1 MTETR
6 VRIGLLRLT
15 DSAAVLYAAA
25 AGLFAR
31 RGIDPV
37 LSIEPSWANVADKL
51 AYGVLDAAV
60 MLPPLALAAAAGL
73 RGAPARIVVPMGLTL
88 GGNALA
94 GTATLA
100 EALGAGDPLTRARRC
115 VAWLRARE
123 TPPRFAVVHAWS
135 THNLLL
141 RYWLAAGGGDPDRD
155 LRNVV
160 IPPDQVVGALA
171 GGRIEAFCAGA
182 PWGDAAE
189 AQGAGR
195 VLLGSSSIWAHHP
208 EKCLALAEPW
218 ATAHPDAVTALLRA
232 LLEAGRACADPAR
245 AETLVG
251 LLRDA
256 GVSVPPA
263 ALRAA
268 LPGGEGCE
276 RIEFYAG
283 AAWFPWQS
291 QAEWFL
297 AQMGRWGWLPAG
309 LDQPALARRVYRPDL
324 LAPAAAAEGLDW
336 PEATVKPEGGHS
348 GPWYL
353 PARPRPLAMGTDAFC
368 DEADAT

>member
-15 DSAAVLYAAA
+15 DSAPVLYAAA

-155 LRNVV
+155 LRTVV

-171 GGRIEAFCAGA
+171 GGADRG
-182 PWGDAAE
+182 
-189 AQGAGR
+189 
-195 VLLGSSSIWAHHP
+195 VLRG
-208 EKCLALAEPW
+208 
-218 ATAHPDAVTALLRA
+218 RA
-232 LLEAGRACADPAR
+232 LGRR
-245 AETLVG
+245 G
-251 LLRDA
+251 
-256 GVSVPPA
+256 
-263 ALRAA
+263 
-268 LPGGEGCE
+268 
-276 RIEFYAG
+276 
-283 AAWFPWQS
+283 
-291 QAEWFL
+291 
-297 AQMGRWGWLPAG
+297 
-309 LDQPALARRVYRPDL
+309 
-324 LAPAAAAEGLDW
+324 
-336 PEATVKPEGGHS
+336 
-348 GPWYL
+348 
-353 PARPRPLAMGTDAFC
+353 
-368 DEADAT
+368 